1 MQNKDMLAMI
11 LAGGQG
17 SRLGALTNQ
26 MAKPA
31 VPFGSRYR
39 IIDFPLSNCTNS
51 GIDTVGVLTQYQ
63 PLALNTYVSN
73 GHPWDLDRNNG
84 GAFILPPY
92 QQIEG
97 TDWYTNTANAIYQN
111 LGFIQSFNPKY
122 VLILSGDHV
131 YKMDYNK
138 MMRHHIENEADVT
151 IGVIEVPWEEA
162 SRFGIMNT
170 DTDMKVTEFQEKP
183 EEPESNLAS
192 MGIYI
197 FTWEVLRDSLSEDAK
212 DKDSS
217 HDFGKNIIPKLLDEG
232 MNLVAYTFEG
242 YWKDVG
248 TISSLWE
255 ANMDLLDTPEE
266 IDLRDADWRIYSRN
280 PVKPAHYI
288 SNTATIKNSCTTDGC
303 RIMGEVDH
311 SVLGHSVIVEEGA
324 VVRDS
329 VLMPGVIVRSGAVVD
344 KAIIGMDSVISKD
357 VRIGETA
364 KPETETSPYMN
375 EYCSDGIS
383 VVDNGITLKEG
394 AQIPGD
400 CMIEVLD
407 NVSEADDVIA
417 SSKQVW

>member
-1 MQNKDMLAMI
+1 MQKKEMIAMI

-17 SRLGALTNQ
+17 SRLGALTNT

-111 LGFIQSFNPKY
+111 LGFIQNFDPEY

-131 YKMDYNK
+131 YKMDYGK
-138 MMRHHIENEADVT
+138 MLRHHIEQDADVT
-151 IGVIEVPWEEA
+151 IGVIEVPWDEA

-170 DTDMKVTEFQEKP
+170 DANLRVIEFDEKP
-183 EEPESNLAS
+183 AEPKSNLAS

-197 FTWEVLRDSLSEDAK
+197 FSWNVLKRALSEDAQ

-217 HDFGKNIIPKLLDEG
+217 HDFGKNVIPKLLDEEG
-232 MNLVAYTFEG
+232 RLFAYRFQG

-255 ANMDLLDTPEE
+255 ANMDILDKPDE

-288 SNTATIKNSCTTDGC
+288 SDTATIKHSCTTDGC
-303 RIMGEVDH
+303 RIMGHVEH

-324 VVRDS
+324 IVRNS

-344 KAIIGMDSVISKD
+344 KAIIGLDSIISRG
-357 VRIGETA
+357 VNIGHTA
-364 KPETETSPYMN
+364 SIAEEESAYQN
-375 EYCSDGIS
+375 DYCSQGIS
-383 VVDNGITLKEG
+383 VVDNGIKLKED
-394 AQIPGD
+394 AQLPKN
-400 CMIEVLD
+400 CMVEVLEDISDED
-407 NVSEADDVIA
+407 NIIA
-417 SSKQVW
+417 SVQHVW